1 MRNNDLHFA
10 FLQDRPNAF
19 TVWDCK
25 INIHSKKKRIKKVL
39 SDVEFIIAYDDAII
53 VFENQSVTFAAKRT
67 LSFRRNVPL
76 KLCCRPETFGKKKKT
91 DKKQ

>member
-1 MRNNDLHFA
+1 MLSRFGTA
-10 FLQDRPNAF
+10 KSTS
-19 TVWDCK
+19 TVRK
-25 INIHSKKKRIKKVL
+25 ERIKKVL

-76 KLCCRPETFGKKKKT
+76 KLFCRPETFGKKKKT